1 MIYYDCSNLYCEVIL
16 IVFDTSTLILLAKID
31 ILQLV
36 LNQYSGIIPEIVKGE
51 VIYKNE
57 MDTELIIQQIKDG
70 NLAVEKN
77 PSKDKMKHILKDFP
91 LGRGEVAALI
101 IAKEKDI
108 VLATDDG
115 LAIKVCKIFGVKFAT
130 AIHFL
135 IGEGLDKSLTMA
147 KLKLL
152 KKYGRYSADIIKDAE
167 ERIRKG

>member
-152 KKYGRYSADIIKDAE
+152 KKYGRCSADIIKDAE

>member
-1 MIYYDCSNLYCEVIL
+1 M
-16 IVFDTSTLILLAKID
+16 IVFDASTLILLAKIG

-36 LNQYSGIIPEIVKGE
+36 LSRYDGVIPETVKKE

-57 MDTELIIQQIKDG
+57 IDTELIVQQIKNG
-70 NLAVEKN
+70 NLIIEKDPN
-77 PSKDKMKHILKDFP
+77 KDEIKQFLKDFP
-91 LGRGEVAALI
+91 LGSGEVAALI
-101 IAKEKDI
+101 IAKVKDA

-135 IGEGLDKSLTMA
+135 IEADLDKLLAMA

-152 KKYGRYSADIIKDAE
+152 KKYGRYSSDIMKDAE
-167 ERIRKG
+167 ERIKKGK

>member
-1 MIYYDCSNLYCEVIL
+1 LYCGVIL
-16 IVFDTSTLILLAKID
+16 IVFDASTLILLAKID

-36 LNQYSGIIPEIVKGE
+36 LNQYSGIIPEIVKEE

-91 LGRGEVAALI
+91 LGRSEVAALI

-108 VLATDDG
+108 VLVTDDG

-167 ERIRKG
+167 ERIRKGK